1 MKKYIFMVSG
11 ISYANE
17 EEIHSGGKW
26 FRSVL
31 KCGKKNLSCTDIKE
45 MEKKLEETENVYKR
59 VILNISL
66 IGTEKI
72 PIFQLLQKEFYK
84 DLLQFD
90 LFERRNYDF
99 RRTNKKI

>member
-45 MEKKLEETENVYKR
+45 MEKN
-59 VILNISL
+59 
-66 IGTEKI
+66 
-72 PIFQLLQKEFYK
+72 
-84 DLLQFD
+84 
-90 LFERRNYDF
+90 
-99 RRTNKKI
+99 

>member
-1 MKKYIFMVSG
+1 
-11 ISYANE
+11 
-17 EEIHSGGKW
+17 
-26 FRSVL
+26 
-31 KCGKKNLSCTDIKE
+31 